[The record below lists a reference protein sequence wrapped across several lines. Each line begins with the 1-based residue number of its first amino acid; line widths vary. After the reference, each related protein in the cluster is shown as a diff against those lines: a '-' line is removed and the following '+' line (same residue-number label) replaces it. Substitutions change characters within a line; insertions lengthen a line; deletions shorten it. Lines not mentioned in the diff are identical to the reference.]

1 MIPTWLEVHVDDLL
15 LEETP
20 SAWPEAA
27 ALLDALAA
35 VAEQEGGH
43 LSFRPREAFARGDT
57 VSFVE
62 SLVARGHEVGWHAH
76 ASRLKAAADAV
87 VAAGGTVRAC
97 APGLVQA
104 GRSSAERT
112 LAEAQDLGA
121 QLVTDRLEPRDFAYA
136 GWLLRWAKPGLL
148 AMDVSVAPSDWRLGH
163 PDGPDFAR
171 LATLRDVQAAR
182 VAPTGTAP
190 FFGATFHE
198 HDVCAPGSLTPRDL
212 DGLRRFVAACQG
224 TLRPSLEVADEL
236 TTRAVAAPR
245 PELAPAHLPTL
256 ADALGVLGRL
266 GGRAR
271 AWGEDTAE
279 RAGLVPAATH
289 RLRVGAREV
298 RARRAGPSSPEAAVV
313 VVHGGES
320 GLVQGMS
327 FLGLPDDA
335 FARLAVWTFARTPAG
350 SRAPGNPVHVA
361 DTRAVLEAA
370 RAEGVAVG
378 ILSWSGGLV
387 NALLAADE
395 RVPFLIDCEGPVDRF
410 SLVPPNDADPVLATT
425 SVFDDAAWQGR
436 EAVEL
441 LWAFRGRYLRVQGRP
456 DHQHGVHDLH
466 ARRVEAFGERVDLR
480 GPLEQRG
487 GEIRDRLERWMVEA
501 ATATPEG

>member
-1 MIPTWLEVHVDDLL
+1 
-15 LEETP
+15 
-20 SAWPEAA
+20 
-27 ALLDALAA
+27 
-35 VAEQEGGH
+35 
-43 LSFRPREAFARGDT
+43 
-57 VSFVE
+57 
-62 SLVARGHEVGWHAH
+62 
-76 ASRLKAAADAV
+76 
-87 VAAGGTVRAC
+87 
-97 APGLVQA
+97 
-104 GRSSAERT
+104 
-112 LAEAQDLGA
+112 
-121 QLVTDRLEPRDFAYA
+121 
-136 GWLLRWAKPGLL
+136 
-148 AMDVSVAPSDWRLGH
+148 
-163 PDGPDFAR
+163 
-171 LATLRDVQAAR
+171 
-182 VAPTGTAP
+182 
-190 FFGATFHE
+190 
-198 HDVCAPGSLTPRDL
+198 
-212 DGLRRFVAACQG
+212 
-224 TLRPSLEVADEL
+224 VADEL
-236 TTRAVAAPR
+236 TTRAVPAPR

-279 RAGLVPAATH
+279 RAGLIPAATH

-298 RARRAGPSSPEAAVV
+298 RARRTGPSSPEAAVV

-320 GLVQGMS
+320 GLVQGLS

-378 ILSWSGGLV
+378 LLAWSGGLV

-410 SLVPPNDADPVLATT
+410 SLVPPNDADPVLAAT

-436 EAVEL
+436 EAVDL
-441 LWAFRGRYLRVQGRP
+441 LWAFRGRYLRAQGRP

-501 ATATPEG
+501 ATVTPEG